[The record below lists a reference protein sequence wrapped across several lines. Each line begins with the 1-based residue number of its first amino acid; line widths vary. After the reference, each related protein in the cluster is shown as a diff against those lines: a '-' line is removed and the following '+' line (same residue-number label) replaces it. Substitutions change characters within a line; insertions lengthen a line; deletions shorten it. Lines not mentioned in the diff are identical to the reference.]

1 MPKEPEFCRD
11 LMEDILKFT
20 GGRRRLSVSEVARF
34 DGRDRRTVQ
43 RCYQI
48 DPKKGIDALV
58 LAKKMCQ

>member
-11 LMEDILKFT
+11 LMEDILAFT

-34 DGRDRRTVQ
+34 EGRDRRTVQ

>member
-1 MPKEPEFCRD
+1 M
-11 LMEDILKFT
+11 
-20 GGRRRLSVSEVARF
+20 SVSEVARF
-34 DGRDRRTVQ
+34 EGRDRRTVQ

>member
-34 DGRDRRTVQ
+34 EGRDRRTVQ

-48 DPKKGIDALV
+48 DPQKGIDALV

>member
-34 DGRDRRTVQ
+34 EGRDRRTVQ
-43 RCYQI
+43 RCYEI
-48 DPKKGIDALV
+48 NPKKGIDALV

>member
-34 DGRDRRTVQ
+34 EGRDRRTVQ